1 MTESQISSQ
10 FLFHDKWLQS
20 LQSISLAPHIF
31 HVDQQRIEY
40 NSDGTTT
47 QRSTREWAGTLA
59 QPDGSAALCDVANGS
74 KDKKAVLLDPAHY
87 LDQAEKELRLYRMR
101 LAPHSHR
108 EAKFRESVI
117 DLPDEIHIQTSAA
130 SNISFMTNLLSASV
144 WQALPDRQEKTNPG
158 GSKSA
163 AKKPGKSKQPKKRN
177 DKPPTNAWEKP
188 LPTKATDFTPATAED
203 DDSKKE
209 YLEDDESTPSLEGR
223 ASLNNDDLSTASTQ
237 SLTQASKTKLQAQ
250 LRELEYSTQKKLDT
264 LRTAGR
270 VAFKQLESLEG
281 KFQAF
286 ADETNTKMTAVK
298 TDIKKVVTQ
307 LDKSV
312 ATQEDIS
319 ASLATMQAKT
329 ADQFLIMGGHIL
341 AKMRHCQHAHRL
353 PYRDKIG
360 TDPIV
365 WTHRD

>member
-59 QPDGSAALCDVANGS
+59 LPDGSAALCDVANGS

-117 DLPDEIHIQTSAA
+117 DLPDKIHIQTSAA

-144 WQALPDRQEKTNPG
+144 WQALPDRQEKTNPS

-163 AKKPGKSKQPKKRN
+163 AKKPGKSKQTKEEKRQT
-177 DKPPTNAWEKP
+177 TNKCMGEAI
-188 LPTKATDFTPATAED
+188 TN
-203 DDSKKE
+203 
-209 YLEDDESTPSLEGR
+209 ESNR
-223 ASLNNDDLSTASTQ
+223 F
-237 SLTQASKTKLQAQ
+237 
-250 LRELEYSTQKKLDT
+250 YSDHS
-264 LRTAGR
+264 RR
-270 VAFKQLESLEG
+270 
-281 KFQAF
+281 
-286 ADETNTKMTAVK
+286 
-298 TDIKKVVTQ
+298 
-307 LDKSV
+307 
-312 ATQEDIS
+312 
-319 ASLATMQAKT
+319 
-329 ADQFLIMGGHIL
+329 
-341 AKMRHCQHAHRL
+341 
-353 PYRDKIG
+353 
-360 TDPIV
+360 
-365 WTHRD
+365 